1 MGDEYLKNL
10 VQKPD
15 AIHFINEAYRHC
27 KAIATGSDGEEI
39 LKYTYINS
47 DENGLDKSET
57 GVLIDANADEFMKV
71 IARHRFWD
79 REMIRK
85 VPA

>member
-1 MGDEYLKNL
+1 MKNL

-27 KAIATGSDGEEI
+27 KAIATGNDGEEI
-39 LKYTYINS
+39 LKYTYINTK
-47 DENGLDKSET
+47 ENGLDSAET
-57 GVLIDANADEFMKV
+57 GVLIDASADEFVKA
-71 IARHRFWD
+71 IAQHRFWD
-79 REMIRK
+79 REMVRK